1 MPKVVIIIAL
11 YFFWLLVSSADAFIC
26 SRLSGTFLGS
36 KRHALF
42 LLELNRTPSPANS
55 GFGAARNVDS
65 KPKKGT
71 TTNNQNNLSNKLRSV
86 SSAHVGAGSKALRQA
101 ALAFDRI
108 RKAHGKEACRD
119 VYVRSPLDSP
129 TTFWFVGKV
138 ASQECGTTVATTTTA
153 SDAIA
158 APNSPTEMDT
168 DTPSSEL
175 EWNDFVA
182 ACLSQ
187 KRIILEYSKQ
197 HLRPHNFGGKFA
209 PKLELWLAPADSEM
223 DVAQNKVTLI
233 PVRGS
238 AADLPNTF
246 SVDTVGYNPEIYIGD
261 EVAKGGLRVERD
273 EQGRPTKPVFQVNEA
288 I

>member
-1 MPKVVIIIAL
+1 MPNELIIAL
-11 YFFWLLVSSADAFIC
+11 YFFGVMVSSADSFVC
-26 SRLSGTFLGS
+26 SRISGSFLGL
-36 KRHALF
+36 KRHAIVCHG
-42 LLELNRTPSPANS
+42 NQHRSPSPPS
-55 GFGAARNVDS
+55 GFGARNIDS
-65 KPKKGT
+65 KPKKGAA
-71 TTNNQNNLSNKLRSV
+71 NNQNNLSNKLRSV

-119 VYVRSPLDSP
+119 VYLRSPLDSP

-138 ASQECGTTVATTTTA
+138 ASQEGGTTAATTATT
-153 SDAIA
+153 SNVIV
-158 APNSPTEMDT
+158 APNSQNEMDIL
-168 DTPSSEL
+168 SEL
-175 EWNDFVA
+175 EWNAFVA

-209 PKLELWLAPADSEM
+209 PTLEMWLAPADSEM

-238 AADLPNTF
+238 AADIPDTF
-246 SVDTVGYNPEIYIGD
+246 SVDTVGYNPEIYIGE
-261 EVAKGGLRVERD
+261 EVTKGGLRVERD
-273 EQGRPTKPVFQVNEA
+273 EQGRPTKPVFEVNEA

>member
-1 MPKVVIIIAL
+1 MPNDVIIAL
-11 YFFWLLVSSADAFIC
+11 YFFGVLVSNADAFLC
-26 SRLSGTFLGS
+26 SRPSGTFLGS
-36 KRHALF
+36 KRHALVQ
-42 LLELNRTPSPANS
+42 LELNRPPSPAS

-65 KPKKGT
+65 KLKKGS
-71 TTNNQNNLSNKLRSV
+71 TNNQNNLSNKLRSV

-119 VYVRSPLDSP
+119 VYLRSPLDSP

-138 ASQECGTTVATTTTA
+138 ASQGGTTGATTTTA
-153 SDAIA
+153 TDVIV
-158 APNSPTEMDT
+158 APNSILVGEMDT
-168 DTPSSEL
+168 PPEL
-175 EWNDFVA
+175 EWSDYVA

-209 PKLELWLAPADSEM
+209 PTLELWLAPADSEM

-238 AADLPNTF
+238 AADLPDTF
-246 SVDTVGYNPEIYIGD
+246 SVDTIGYNPEIYIGD
-261 EVAKGGLRVERD
+261 EVIKGGLRVERD
-273 EQGRPTKPVFQVNEA
+273 EQGRPTKPVFDVNEA